1 MKIRSSNLATGSR
14 MAGFTAGMKNFPEMG
29 RGLGHVTLL
38 KMLTPSIFLERMK
51 VHSEFGK

>member
-1 MKIRSSNLATGSR
+1 

-38 KMLTPSIFLERMK
+38 KMLTPLIFSERMK